1 MKPTEIL
8 MQEHRVIEQVL
19 NALEAACSKI
29 EMESE
34 DQTAIQDILFF
45 LKNFADLCHHG
56 KEENRLFPMLEAK
69 GFSKDAGPTAVMRRD
84 HVEGRNFIQEMSA
97 SLGEWKN
104 GNASSLGSLKR
115 AARGYIA
122 LLRDHIQKEDHCLW
136 PMADACLSPEEQL
149 ELEKAFQHVES
160 HEIPSG
166 LHEQCLSIAQ
176 SLAHQYGIP
185 ELAAKTAGGC
195 CGKH

>member
-19 NALEAACSKI
+19 NCLEMICVRP
-29 EMESE
+29 ELGVE
-34 DQTAIQDILFF
+34 DQRSIQDILYF

-56 KEENRLFPMLEAK
+56 KEENRLFPLLEAK
-69 GFSKDAGPTAVMRRD
+69 GFSKDAGPTAVMRKD

-97 SLGEWKN
+97 SLEAWKK
-104 GNASSLGSLKR
+104 GNANSLGSLKR

-136 PMADACLSPEEQL
+136 PMANACLTEEEQIQ
-149 ELEKAFQHVES
+149 LEKDFHHVES
-160 HEIPSG
+160 HEMPAD
-166 LHEQCLSIAQ
+166 LHEKCLRIAR
-176 SLAHQYGIP
+176 SLAKQYGVSEIASK
-185 ELAAKTAGGC
+185 AAVGC
-195 CGKH
+195 CGGH